1 MGVGAATGSAYMRW
15 ALSVAVL
22 FVALFAASCGG
33 GGDNG
38 GAEGTTTT
46 STNGA
51 AAAPDAGDCSAEID
65 NRLAPIS
72 SISSK
77 VFQGSEKNP
86 ETDQIILTRSEQ
98 RRLEDSQTIADYPV
112 TAVQSEGYE
121 DGELV
126 ERTTAYYTQCGDG
139 TVWFVGEKAE
149 EIEDGEVAATDE
161 WEAGQEGAQAGLFM
175 PADPKV
181 GDTFEPE
188 RVPGTSE
195 ARSKVLEVGASVTTK
210 AGKFTDCVKTED
222 FSPLDDVTEIKFHC
236 PRAGTVREQS
246 EGLNFDLIRFS

>member
-1 MGVGAATGSAYMRW
+1 MRW
-15 ALSVAVL
+15 ALSVAL
-22 FVALFAASCGG
+22 CFVALSAASCGG
-33 GGDNG
+33 GGDN
-38 GAEGTTTT
+38 ASDEGTTT
-46 STNGA
+46 A
-51 AAAPDAGDCSAEID
+51 ASPSAATAPDPGDCSADID

-72 SISSK
+72 AISSK

-98 RRLEDSQTIADYPV
+98 SRLDDSQTIADYPV
-112 TAVQSEGYE
+112 TAVQSDGYE

-126 ERTTAYYTQCGDG
+126 ERTTAYYTQCSDG
-139 TVWFVGEKAE
+139 SVWFVGEKAE

-161 WEAGQEGAQAGLFM
+161 WEAGQEGAGAGLFM

-188 RVPGTSE
+188 QVPGVSE
-195 ARSKVLEVGASVTTK
+195 AQSKVIAVGVAVTTK
-210 AGKFTDCVKTED
+210 AGKFTDCIKTED
-222 FSPLDDVTEIKFHC
+222 YSPLDDVTETKFHC